1 MANERAAILA
11 ALTASANWTALVLA
25 INTKFKE
32 DWGPNGLTPTVAPVD
47 ANGKL
52 PACAV
57 LAFSTRS
64 QSNIIHFGE
73 RAFFRL
79 WVYHD
84 GDANLVSAALYAA
97 RRILDNKI
105 ITADNHG
112 TPLLQW
118 VDDMADFT
126 ADELSGAAGC
136 SSRYVMLAGWY

>member
-1 MANERAAILA
+1 MNERDAILA
-11 ALTASANWTALVLA
+11 ALTASASWTALVLA
-25 INTKFKE
+25 ANTKFRE
-32 DWGPNGLTPTVAPVD
+32 SWGANGLEPSNASYD

-52 PACAV
+52 VATAV
-57 LAFSTRS
+57 LSFSTRS
-64 QSNIIHFGE
+64 PSNITHFGE

-84 GDANLVSAALYAA
+84 RDANLVQSALYAA

-118 VDDMADFT
+118 VDDLGDFT
-126 ADELSGAAGC
+126 ADELGGAAACG
-136 SSRYVMLAGWY
+136 SRYVMLAGWY